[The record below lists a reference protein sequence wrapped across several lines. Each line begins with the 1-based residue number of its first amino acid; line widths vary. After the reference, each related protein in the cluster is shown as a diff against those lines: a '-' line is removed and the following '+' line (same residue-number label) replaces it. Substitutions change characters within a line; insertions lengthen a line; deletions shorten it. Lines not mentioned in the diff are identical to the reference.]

1 MSGTGPDAI
10 RGKTYFE
17 IQMEQAELDGSI
29 RQRKP
34 GLDAVPVLKPGEVPR
49 IPGYTWNT
57 GDRAPEP
64 PWARTMTADAATPIE
79 AGIRA
84 ARKRPR
90 DARGLGGA
98 GDDMVA
104 TRV

>member
-34 GLDAVPVLKPGEVPR
+34 GLDAVPVLK
-49 IPGYTWNT
+49 T
-57 GDRAPEP
+57 GRGPAHSGVHVEY
-64 PWARTMTADAATPIE
+64 R
-79 AGIRA
+79 
-84 ARKRPR
+84 RPR
-90 DARGLGGA
+90 SGAAGGRG
-98 GDDMVA
+98 
-104 TRV
+104 R